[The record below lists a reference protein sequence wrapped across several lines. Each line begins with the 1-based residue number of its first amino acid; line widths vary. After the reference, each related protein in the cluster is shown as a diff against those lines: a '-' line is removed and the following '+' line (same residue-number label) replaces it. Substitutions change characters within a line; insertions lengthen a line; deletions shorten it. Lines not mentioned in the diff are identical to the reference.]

1 MTPPMGERNQ
11 MAISTNIFSKCLPA
25 IGTNVNEC
33 GAVTLCDVVTPHSDE
48 LAAIFTDGEG
58 NFRDLHALLATQFE
72 IKACGAKQN
81 GLFDFLMANKK
92 MVSQKTIKFPL
103 SPGSTEIAPF
113 IMANQHSVINAEY
126 WSLKHL
132 SVTGGVYTIHV
143 NSRASI
149 PLDARWFVPGAN
161 LYVHARAST
170 GTALRGSFKVVS
182 SGASSFGGADTIG
195 ITATAENSTLGSAAK
210 AAFSGFTSGSPLAA
224 GVVIRG
230 SANVNDT
237 ERWCYNRP
245 ALNDRKHVPFW
256 FETDRYTMCTDEL
269 YRSWFKRLQEGNE
282 YFKKFGDVD
291 ETQRNKQLGDIW
303 QREWLNKFFWNK
315 RISANQTL
323 GLYRNLDQVT
333 SFSNPS
339 AYGLYT
345 SGTEGRCMGR
355 KANAIGVYEQLA
367 ECGQV
372 FDLQNQQ
379 LNLVELFEQLI
390 YPIWR
395 ARGDQGIPNKV
406 IEIFTDSFT
415 ASQIQRGMIQ
425 YYDTRSDGLARFMID
440 TKQVMSG
447 TMGELGFNY
456 NEYTLQYPQVK
467 IRIVTD
473 NYFDDFATAMSLEN
487 QNSAGRFLWIL
498 DFTGIY
504 PGIITSNSKRHTTG
518 DLEKLAAIDQDLAC
532 VMANPTQEVQLNSL
546 TWTAIVECPATSA
559 IVENFNV
566 DLGVKGDVGTSPYTD
581 LYTV

>member
-1 MTPPMGERNQ
+1 
-11 MAISTNIFSKCLPA
+11 MAISSNIFSRCLPA
-25 IGTNVNEC
+25 IGSNVNEC
-33 GAVTLCDVVTPHSDE
+33 GAVTLCDVVTAHSDE
-48 LAAIFTDGEG
+48 LESIFTDGSG

-72 IKACGAKQN
+72 IKACGARTN
-81 GLFDFLMANKK
+81 GLFDFLMSNKRMLGNRTVK
-92 MVSQKTIKFPL
+92 RVL
-103 SPGSTEIAPF
+103 GPGNSEIDPF
-113 IMANQHSVINAEY
+113 VMAYQHSVINSEY
-126 WSLKHL
+126 WSLKNL
-132 SVTGGVYTIHV
+132 FNSAGTYTIHV

-149 PLDARWFVPGAN
+149 PLDERWFVPGMN
-161 LYVHARAST
+161 IYVHARASS

-182 SGASSFGGADTIG
+182 SQQSSFGGASTIL
-195 ITATAENSTLGSAAK
+195 ITATAENDTLGWVAK
-210 AAFSGFTSGSPLAA
+210 AAFSGFTGGSPLSA

-230 SANVNDT
+230 SANVQDT

-269 YRSWFKRLQEGNE
+269 YEAWFNRLQDGNE
-282 YFKKFGDVD
+282 YFKLFGDVD
-291 ETQRNKQLGDIW
+291 SAQRNKQLGDMF

-315 RISANQTL
+315 RISTNQTL
-323 GLYRNLDQVT
+323 GLYRNLEQVST
-333 SFSNPS
+333 FSNS
-339 AYGLYT
+339 TQGLYT
-345 SGTEGRCMGR
+345 PIEGKCVGR

-395 ARGDQGIPNKV
+395 ARGDQGIPNEV
-406 IEIFTDSFT
+406 IEIFTDSYT

-447 TMGELGFNY
+447 QMGQLGFSFD
-456 NEYTLQYPQVK
+456 EYKLQYPQVR
-467 IRIVTD
+467 IRIVT
-473 NYFDDFATAMSLEN
+473 NNFFDDFATAMSLEN

-498 DFTGIY
+498 DFTSIY
-504 PGIITSNSKRHTTG
+504 PGIITSNAVKHRTG
-518 DLEKLAAIDQDLAC
+518 DLEKLAAVDQDYAC

-546 TWTAIVECPATSA
+546 TWTAVVECPATSA
-559 IVENFNV
+559 IVENF
-566 DLGVKGDVGTSPYTD
+566 DITRIPAGDAGQTPYTD
-581 LYTV
+581 LYQV

>member
-1 MTPPMGERNQ
+1 MTT

-25 IGTNVNEC
+25 IGSNVNEC
-33 GAVTLCDVVTPHSDE
+33 GAVTLCDVVTAHSDE
-48 LAAIFTDGEG
+48 LDDIFTETSSGDY
-58 NFRDLHALLATQFE
+58 RDLRALLATQFS
-72 IKACGAKQN
+72 IKACGARQN

-92 MVSQKTIKFPL
+92 MIGQKTIKFPL
-103 SPGSTEIAPF
+103 GPGNTEIAPF
-113 IMANQHSVINAEY
+113 VMADQQSVINSEY
-126 WSLKHL
+126 WSLKNL
-132 SVTGGVYTIHV
+132 FNNSGTYTIRV

-149 PLDARWFVPGAN
+149 PLDERWFPPGIN
-161 LYVHARAST
+161 IYVHARASS

-182 SGASSFGGADTIG
+182 SQQSTFGGADVIL
-195 ITATAENSTLGSAAK
+195 ITATAENDTLGWVAK
-210 AAFSGFTSGSPLAA
+210 AAFSGFTGGSPLSA

-230 SANVNDT
+230 TPNVADT

-269 YRSWFKRLQEGNE
+269 YEAWFKRLQEGNE
-282 YFKKFGDVD
+282 YFAKFGDVD
-291 ETQRNKQLGDIW
+291 ATKRNKQLGDMW
-303 QREWLNKFFWNK
+303 QRDWLNKFFWNK
-315 RISANQTL
+315 RISTNQTL
-323 GLYRNLDQVT
+323 GLYRNLTQIT
-333 SFSNPS
+333 TASNAS
-339 AYGLYT
+339 AGLYVP
-345 SGTEGRCMGR
+345 GEGRCVGR

-395 ARGDQGIPNKV
+395 ARGDQGIPNSV

-447 TMGELGFNY
+447 QMGELGFNY
-456 NEYTLQYPQVK
+456 NEYMLQYPQVR
-467 IRIVTD
+467 IRIVTN

-498 DFTGIY
+498 DFTSIY
-504 PGIITSNSKRHTTG
+504 PGIITSNSKKHITG
-518 DLEKLAAIDQDLAC
+518 DLEKLAAIDQDFAC
-532 VMANPTQEVQLNSL
+532 VMANPTQEIQLNSL
-546 TWTAIVECPATSA
+546 TWTAVVECPATSA
-559 IVENFNV
+559 IVENF
-566 DLGVKGDVGTSPYTD
+566 DITRIPAGDAGQTPYTD
-581 LYTV
+581 LYQV